1 MKCQISG
8 SCFDSFNN
16 LLQED
21 SFLFRKIKENGTKI
35 VKMWNTETELH
46 TNEYKEKIKWI
57 HPASGEGGNMIEV
70 FEKKMIIHDGE
81 RENLG

>member
-1 MKCQISG
+1 MAADGFYLQEKELQSNIKVTEVCLLMKCQISG

-35 VKMWNTETELH
+35 VKCEIQKQNC
-46 TNEYKEKIKWI
+46 I
-57 HPASGEGGNMIEV
+57 
-70 FEKKMIIHDGE
+70 
-81 RENLG
+81 